1 MQSQIDELASEA
13 PATAAAPPEQE
24 ITIERYSPWRDA
36 FRRLI
41 SNRLALVGL
50 CIAVALILVAIF
62 APLVAPHDPTFQ
74 FDGGL
79 SDEGGPLPSSMNFL
93 LGTDSLGRD
102 VESRLIYGA
111 RISLLIGT
119 LANGIAVVI
128 GMSLGA
134 LAGYFGGAVETG
146 IMRLTDVMMS
156 FPLILLLIALAVVL
170 QPSVGVIIVVI
181 AIGGW
186 TGTARLIHGEI
197 LSLKERDFIL
207 AARATGVSDIGI
219 LLRHVWPHLVPSM
232 IVWGMLGIA
241 PAIMTESVLSFLGV
255 GVQPPTPS
263 WGNMISEG
271 QAYYRSAPWL
281 VLYPGLALVLTV
293 VSFNLVG
300 DGLRDA
306 LYMGSGRRG

>member
-1 MQSQIDELASEA
+1 MQGQIIAAEAVEEAGSPAEHYSFWAETMRRLARQKLA
-13 PATAAAPPEQE
+13 MLGLVLALGLVGVAIAAP
-24 ITIERYSPWRDA
+24 
-36 FRRLI
+36 LI
-41 SNRLALVGL
+41 
-50 CIAVALILVAIF
+50 
-62 APLVAPHDPTFQ
+62 APHDPIEQ
-74 FDGGL
+74 FDSGL
-79 SDEGGPLPSSMNFL
+79 SDDGSPLPSSSHFL

-119 LANGIAVVI
+119 LANGLAIVI
-128 GMSLGA
+128 GTTLGA
-134 LAGYFGGAVETG
+134 VAGYFGATVET
-146 IMRLTDVMMS
+146 IVMRLTDVMMS
-156 FPLILLLIALAVVL
+156 FPLILLLIALAVIL

-186 TGTARLIHGEI
+186 TGTARLIRGEI
-197 LSLKERDFIL
+197 LSVKERDFVL
-207 AARATGVSDIGI
+207 AARATGSSDSAI
-219 LLRHVWPHLVPSM
+219 LVRHILPHVIPSI
-232 IVWGMLGIA
+232 IVWAMLGIA

-306 LYMGSGRRG
+306 LYAGSGRR